1 MSFKSSYNGLKRTNW
16 DNKTDRQKAKTLQK
30 HFEKLGYK
38 IPQYLTQKSLGEV
51 NFQKA
56 LNRIEKGY
64 MKQVS
69 KENANSYMKNFN
81 KNSVNK
87 AYSEYSKAIKKDSS
101 DFVNNLISSGYHM
114 DVIQSLK
121 DDSITLTSKYFTL
134 NKPKITPYTK
144 EQLINMA
151 KRQNMHPVELMEKM
165 KRNTIS
171 YKENEMRDRIIQ
183 LIDSIYSSKG
193 YGLMNTEIN
202 KFTNMLTGQDYMG
215 LSLTIQALNKR
226 QEREDFVDYD
236 LRRGTSD
243 RNRVNE
249 QMEEL
254 LLKYNKVR
262 TRVMIKANKEY
273 Y

>member
-38 IPQYLTQKSLGEV
+38 IPQYLKGNKISDVQL
-51 NFQKA
+51 QKA
-56 LNRIEKGY
+56 LNRVEKGY
-64 MKQVS
+64 IKQVS

-81 KNSVNK
+81 KNTINK
-87 AYSEYSKAIKKDSS
+87 AYREYSKAIKQDSS
-101 DFVNNLISSGYHM
+101 NFINNLITSGYSM
-114 DVIQSLK
+114 DVIQSFK
-121 DDSITLTSKYFTL
+121 TDSITLTSKYFTI

-151 KRQNMHPVELMEKM
+151 QRQNVHPVELMEKM

-171 YKENEMRDRIIQ
+171 NKENEMRDRIVT
-183 LIDSIYSSKG
+183 LIDNIYSSKG
-193 YGLMNTEIN
+193 FGLMNTEIN
-202 KFTNMLTGQDYMG
+202 KFKNMLSGQDYIG

-243 RNRVNE
+243 RSRVNE

-262 TRVMIKANKEY
+262 TRVLVKANKEY